1 MHAGELNKR
10 VTIYR
15 ITGTDDGYG
24 GTTKTKSTLKT
35 IWAKLT
41 YKGGD
46 VDTQAGQRMK
56 TTNVDL
62 IVRELA
68 VTDVLFTDT
77 LSIGEDSTE
86 YNINTILET
95 ELDQYVTI
103 KATKAE

>member
-1 MHAGELNKR
+1 MQAGDLNKR

-24 GTTKTKSTLKT
+24 GTTKSKSTLKT
-35 IWAKLT
+35 IWANVT
-41 YKGGD
+41 YKSGE
-46 VDTQAGQRMK
+46 VDTQAGQRMQ
-56 TTNVDL
+56 TTSADL

-68 VTDVLFTDT
+68 VTDLLFTDT

-86 YNINTILET
+86 YNINSIVET
-95 ELDQYVTI
+95 DLDAYVTI

>member
-24 GTTKTKSTLKT
+24 GTTKSKTTLKT
-35 IWAKLT
+35 IWAKLV

-46 VDTQAGQRMK
+46 VDTQAGQRMQ
-56 TTNVDL
+56 TTSVEL

-77 LSIGEDSTE
+77 LSIGDDSTE
-86 YNINTILET
+86 YNINSILET
-95 ELDQYVTI
+95 ELDKHVTI